1 MLLSRMAS
9 TNAWRCAYKLFLA
22 FQRMLCRNTDT
33 NKSLPP
39 PPYDAQTQTLARL
52 LVQLH
57 SEGVPQL
64 FLLVL
69 GFIPVDR
76 QPNPLG
82 RLPQH
87 VDGFIM
93 AGCSQVNAVHLRSF
107 GGEKKEKKTFI
118 NSKLCKFTPYS

>member
-1 MLLSRMAS
+1 MNLNKIHVVKSHDF
-9 TNAWRCAYKLFLA
+9 NKCIFLA
-22 FQRMLCRNTDT
+22 FRRTFCRNTDT
-33 NKSLPP
+33 IKPLPP

-76 QPNPLG
+76 QLNPLG

-93 AGCSQVNAVHLRSF
+93 AGCSQVNAVHLRSVW
-107 GGEKKEKKTFI
+107 GKTEKKNKKK
-118 NSKLCKFTPYS
+118 KLSIQNPVC